1 MNKDLKIIS
10 LITGTLVIMFTTS
23 LLLDVPLIQA
33 QFIRQALVYTAIF
46 IQAFIGFVLVKY
58 QLMN

>member
-10 LITGTLVIMFTTS
+10 LITGTLVLMFITS

-33 QFIRQALVYTAIF
+33 QLIRQCIVYTAIF

-58 QLMN
+58 QLTN